1 MERCRSREFQ
11 QSHLALW
18 THGCSGNRK
27 GFQVRPVL
35 QWFHVF
41 LQVPHQDCV
50 PREVPSAERYI
61 LAHGILGQ
69 ITPHDDVYLLGNKC
83 FRTRDIVFGKAFK
96 DHLGI
101 LKKEPHSPSGQWE
114 RLKTIPRL
122 WRSISN
128 VNPRKNQTL
137 PKTLHFFSSHPSSHA
152 AFIFFFSTT
161 NLYPKSAE
169 GRNNKPECGGPRRL
183 CRRATHQTSY
193 PRA

>member
-1 MERCRSREFQ
+1 MSLEKF
-11 QSHLALW
+11 
-18 THGCSGNRK
+18 
-27 GFQVRPVL
+27 
-35 QWFHVF
+35 
-41 LQVPHQDCV
+41 
-50 PREVPSAERYI
+50 PRLNDVSSLTEYSDKSLRTMMF
-61 LAHGILGQ
+61 
-69 ITPHDDVYLLGNKC
+69 TPLDNKC

-114 RLKTIPRL
+114 RLKMIPRL

-152 AFIFFFSTT
+152 VFIFFFSTT
-161 NLYPKSAE
+161 NPYPKSAE